1 MSGAGTHGAS
11 EQALRE
17 LGARALAAAR
27 AAGADE
33 ADLRLAV
40 GREFTALVR
49 LGEIEVLKQAASRT
63 LELRVFKDRRQ
74 ALLAL
79 CEPAPAALPA
89 LAAEAVALAASCAP
103 DPLHRLPEPAA
114 YAQSSPALDLRDAS
128 GGPPTATGIALA
140 RELEAVA
147 MAADPRI
154 DNSQGAGFASG
165 EGELLYMASN
175 GFAGWTTSSQ
185 FSLSVMPVAT
195 DSAGER
201 VTDGWAKRSRH
212 FSDLDGPAG
221 LGAEAARRVLRRLDA
236 RSAPTGRFPVL
247 FEPRMAARLVGMLF
261 RCLAGDLVWRRRSY
275 LAERLGTAVASP
287 LVTLIDEPHRSRGL
301 GSRPWDGE
309 GLPGARLALVEAG
322 LLRHFATDLESARRL
337 AQPATGHGVWGGGVA
352 ASNLYLAPGATSPA
366 AMLASTPRGLIVTGM
381 LGGGFQS
388 ASGHWSQGCTGLWI
402 EGGEIA
408 YPVREVAVA
417 GNLDEILGA
426 VDAVGDDLDFSLGA
440 VVAPTLRVAELTV
453 GSR

>member
-1 MSGAGTHGAS
+1 MSRNGAKGAS

-17 LGARALAAAR
+17 LGERALAAAR

-33 ADLRLAV
+33 ADLRLAA
-40 GREFTALVR
+40 GREFTAQVR
-49 LGEIEVLKQAASRT
+49 LGEIEVLKEAASRT
-63 LELRVFKDRRQ
+63 LELRVFKDRRM
-74 ALLAL
+74 ARLTL
-79 CEPAPAALPA
+79 CAPEPAALPA

-103 DPLHRLPEPAA
+103 DPLHRLPEPTA
-114 YAQSSPALDLRDAS
+114 YASAAPALELCDSS

-140 RELEAVA
+140 RELEAAA
-147 MAADPRI
+147 MHVDPRI
-154 DNSQGAGFASG
+154 DNSQGAGFAG
-165 EGELLYMASN
+165 GVGELLYMTSN
-175 GFAGWTTSSQ
+175 GFAGWTASSE
-185 FSLSVMPVAT
+185 FSLWVMPVAT

-212 FSDLDGPAG
+212 FADLESPAL

-236 RSAPTGRFPVL
+236 RPAPTGRFPVL

-287 LVTLIDEPHRSRGL
+287 LVTLIDEPHRPRRL

-309 GLPGARLALVEAG
+309 GLPGSRLALVEAG
-322 LLRHFATDLESARRL
+322 ILRHFATDLESARRL
-337 AQPATGHGVWGGGVA
+337 DCAATGHGIWGGGVA
-352 ASNLYLAPGATSPA
+352 ASNLYLVPGATSPA
-366 AMLASTPRGLIVTGM
+366 AMLAGTPRGLVVTGM

-417 GNLDEILGA
+417 GDFDAILGA
-426 VDAVGDDLDFSLGA
+426 IDAVGDDLDFSLGA

>member
-1 MSGAGTHGAS
+1 MSRTGANGAGEG
-11 EQALRE
+11 ALRE
-17 LGARALAAAR
+17 LGERALAAAR

-33 ADLRLAV
+33 ADLRLVA
-40 GREFTALVR
+40 GREFTAQVR
-49 LGEIEVLKQAASRT
+49 LGEIEVLKEATSRA
-63 LELRVFKDRRQ
+63 LELRVFKEQRL
-74 ALLAL
+74 ASVAL
-79 CEPAPAALPA
+79 CAPTAAD
-89 LAAEAVALAASCAP
+89 LAGLAEEAVALAASCAP
-103 DPLHRLPEPAA
+103 DPLHRLPEPGA
-114 YAQSSPALDLRDAS
+114 YATATPELELRDAG
-128 GGPPTATGIALA
+128 GGPAAATGIALA
-140 RELEAVA
+140 RELEAAA

-154 DNSQGAGFASG
+154 DNSQGASFASG
-165 EGELLYMASN
+165 EAELLYMTSN
-175 GFAGWTTSSQ
+175 GFAERSAGSQ
-185 FSLSVMPVAT
+185 FSLSVMPLAT
-195 DSAGER
+195 DRAGER

-212 FSDLDGPAG
+212 FADLDSPAA

-236 RSAPTGRFPVL
+236 RPAPTGRFPVL
-247 FEPRMAARLVGMLF
+247 FEPRMAARLVGMLW
-261 RCLAGDLVWRRRSY
+261 RCIAGDLIWRGRSY

-287 LVTLIDEPHRSRGL
+287 LITLIDEPLRPRGL

-309 GLPGARLALVEAG
+309 GLPGRRLALVEAG
-322 LLRHFATDLESARRL
+322 VFAHIATDLESARRL
-337 AQPATGHGVWGGGVA
+337 GRPATGHGVWGGGVA

-366 AMLASTPRGLIVTGM
+366 AMLAATPRGLVVTGM

-417 GNLDEILGA
+417 GNLEQILGA

>member
-1 MSGAGTHGAS
+1 MSGRGATSS
-11 EQALRE
+11 EAALRA
-17 LGARALAAAR
+17 LGEQALAAAL

-33 ADLRLAV
+33 ADLRLAA
-40 GREFTALVR
+40 GREFTAQIR
-49 LGEIEVLKQAASRT
+49 LGEIEVLKEAASRT
-63 LELRVFKDRRQ
+63 LALRVFKERRQ
-74 ALLAL
+74 ALLVL
-79 CEPAPAALPA
+79 CEPAPAGLPA

-103 DPLHRLPEPAA
+103 DPLHRLPEPEA
-114 YAQSSPALDLRDAS
+114 YAQAPSDLDLRDAS
-128 GGPPTATGIALA
+128 GGPPTAAGIALA
-140 RELEAVA
+140 RELESAA

-154 DNSQGAGFASG
+154 DNSQGAGFAGG
-165 EGELLYMASN
+165 EGELLYMTSN
-175 GFAGWTTSSQ
+175 GFAGWTASSQ

-195 DSAGER
+195 DGAGER

-212 FSDLDGPAG
+212 FADLDSPAS

-236 RSAPTGRFPVL
+236 RPAPTGRFPVL

-287 LVTLIDEPHRSRGL
+287 LITLIDEPQRPRGL

-309 GLPGARLALVEAG
+309 GLPGSRLALVEAG
-322 LLRHFATDLESARRL
+322 ILKHFATDLESARRL
-337 AQPATGHGVWGGGVA
+337 DCAASGHGVWGGGVA
-352 ASNLYLAPGATSPA
+352 ASNLYLAPGTTSPA
-366 AMLASTPRGLIVTGM
+366 AMLAATPRGLIVTGM

-417 GNLDEILGA
+417 GDFDQVLGA